1 MIIITNDNDC
11 MNNCLFD
18 DDDDGDDTWY
28 EALILQK

>member
-11 MNNCLFD
+11 MNNSLF